1 MQELHAGYVSSALWS
16 KTLHGDLSD
25 DLDWQS
31 VLRHLCHFVIDS
43 PIEPVGE
50 IDPITAIC
58 ENLVSRGLPTLPT
71 LFVERSIAE
80 RTSITDV
87 KESGHKA
94 GTQSFDVSFSTDFQ
108 TLKPD
113 IERAL
118 CISSNNFTIGASPGF
133 SLPNYGSDAEKQFL
147 HGQLSKALLCAIQL
161 VERERPFSSLV
172 EETPSNLKDSRID
185 YCIELPGSKKTPGFI
200 IELDGKQHEN
210 LPDVL
215 LDIQR
220 DKTTKVG
227 WKTIRVKVEKLHE
240 QLKPHQINEI
250 LDHPYI
256 KRLHDNNK
264 RPLMEYEQGQRILDF
279 VISPIAIARIQAVLI
294 RLIHAGKLRLDAET
308 WNI

>member
-50 IDPITAIC
+50 IDPIIAIC
-58 ENLVSRGLPTLPT
+58 ENLVSRGLPSFPT
-71 LFVERSIAE
+71 LFVEHCIAE
-80 RTSITDV
+80 RTGVTDV

-147 HGQLSKALLCAIQL
+147 YLK
-161 VERERPFSSLV
+161 RP
-172 EETPSNLKDSRID
+172 
-185 YCIELPGSKKTPGFI
+185 
-200 IELDGKQHEN
+200 
-210 LPDVL
+210 
-215 LDIQR
+215 
-220 DKTTKVG
+220 
-227 WKTIRVKVEKLHE
+227 KLAFYRTS
-240 QLKPHQINEI
+240 EI
-250 LDHPYI
+250 LMPA
-256 KRLHDNNK
+256 
-264 RPLMEYEQGQRILDF
+264 M
-279 VISPIAIARIQAVLI
+279 
-294 RLIHAGKLRLDAET
+294 T
-308 WNI
+308 